1 MSALRFA
8 RRIWQGIF
16 DNLFSRSGRGRSA
29 HQSRRRLR
37 KPLELE
43 FLEDRTVPS
52 AIPNYIVLPTLP
64 ANGPGPNGYTPD
76 QIRTAYGINSISYN
90 GTLGDGSGQ
99 TIAIVD
105 AYNDPVIF
113 NDLDG
118 FDQGTSI
125 VTSGPSLYQQY
136 GAASTFLTVY
146 NQNGQVIN
154 PASTKVRT
162 DPMGPGTNNWEGEEA
177 LDVEWAHAIAPGAKI
192 DLIECN
198 NNDTLY
204 PQVG

>member
-1 MSALRFA
+1 MTTFFPQR
-8 RRIWQGIF
+8 
-16 DNLFSRSGRGRSA
+16 RGRSCA
-29 HQSRRRLR
+29 R
-37 KPLELE
+37 KAGVACGSLWNWNFSKIGPYHPPSLITS
-43 FLEDRTVPS
+43 FCRHCPRTDPAPTVTLQTRS
-52 AIPNYIVLPTLP
+52 AP
-64 ANGPGPNGYTPD
+64 
-76 QIRTAYGINSISYN
+76 AYGINSISYN

-162 DPMGPGTNNWEGEEA
+162 DPMGPGTNNWEGEEV

-204 PQVG
+204 PQALRPRPSCRAFRSCR